1 MKNGYPRKRKRSAK
15 PFIIAL
21 AVFMTGAITVA
32 LAYVNGDYSDYLAAQ
47 KEQDAL
53 KRDLRHTWED
63 EMPLISEEDY
73 AAEIPVREPG
83 DAREAILQTRPPNMI
98 ESQGVETQETEVL
111 SEFQQAALP
120 EEEDD
125 LIPFREQEADGS
137 QPAETGGQKGPGKPG
152 TPGGTGETVTAPPH
166 QIGLYTG
173 IDLTAAKAK
182 NKDFIAWITIPGTK
196 VDYPVVLTDNMDYY
210 LSHGF
215 TGKVS
220 KLGTLFSLGKTDY
233 KTPGK
238 NIAIYGHHITDT
250 SSGQKMFRPLLSYKQ
265 KSFWENHQTIYL
277 DSLYHCGKYR
287 IFAVINMVKD
297 EWAPSTAAFAN
308 DSDFLAFIHLAKSK
322 SLYSTG
328 VEVTETDRII
338 TLITCDRSYASK
350 DGRLVVMAVEE

>member
-1 MKNGYPRKRKRSAK
+1 MKKGYPRKRKRSAK

-32 LAYVNGDYSDYLAAQ
+32 LAYVNGDYSDYLAAE
-47 KEQDAL
+47 KEQETL
-53 KRDLRHTWED
+53 ERDLRHTWED
-63 EMPLISEEDY
+63 EMLLISEEDY

-137 QPAETGGQKGPGKPG
+137 QPAETGGQKGPGKPR

-265 KSFWENHQTIYL
+265 KSFWENHQMIYL
-277 DSLYHCGKYR
+277 DSLYRCGKYR
-287 IFAVINMVKD
+287 IFAVFNMVKD
-297 EWAPSTAAFAN
+297 EWDPSTAAFAN
-308 DSDFLAFIHLAKSK
+308 DSDFLAFIRLAKSK

-338 TLITCDRSYASK
+338 TLITCDRSYVSK

>member
-125 LIPFREQEADGS
+125 LIPFREQEAAPS
-137 QPAETGGQKGPGKPG
+137 AS
-152 TPGGTGETVTAPPH
+152 TARMVR
-166 QIGLYTG
+166 IRSL
-173 IDLTAAKAK
+173 IL
-182 NKDFIAWITIPGTK
+182 FRISRFRIPGSAS
-196 VDYPVVLTDNMDYY
+196 P
-210 LSHGF
+210 
-215 TGKVS
+215 
-220 KLGTLFSLGKTDY
+220 
-233 KTPGK
+233 
-238 NIAIYGHHITDT
+238 
-250 SSGQKMFRPLLSYKQ
+250 
-265 KSFWENHQTIYL
+265 
-277 DSLYHCGKYR
+277 
-287 IFAVINMVKD
+287 
-297 EWAPSTAAFAN
+297 
-308 DSDFLAFIHLAKSK
+308 
-322 SLYSTG
+322 
-328 VEVTETDRII
+328 DR
-338 TLITCDRSYASK
+338 R
-350 DGRLVVMAVEE
+350 